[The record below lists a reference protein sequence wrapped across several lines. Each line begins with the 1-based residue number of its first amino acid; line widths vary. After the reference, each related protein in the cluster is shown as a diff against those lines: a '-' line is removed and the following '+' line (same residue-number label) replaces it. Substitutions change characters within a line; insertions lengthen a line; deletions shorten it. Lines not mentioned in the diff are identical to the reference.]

1 MRVSLDW
8 LREFVD
14 IEIEVEELVTRLS
27 MSGTKVETVHV
38 PGQDIEGV
46 VVAEVLGVSEHPNA
60 DTLTLVDVRTG
71 DGSEQRVVCGARNF
85 GVGDRVPLAQVGAR
99 LPGMKVAERKI
110 RGEVSRG
117 MLCSA
122 SELELSKDHSGIFVL
137 GPDAPLGEDIVALLG
152 LDDPIIELEL
162 TPNRPDCMGMVGV
175 AREVAALTGN
185 DLRLPSAAV
194 TEDDELPGDVR
205 IEILDPDGCPR
216 YCARFID
223 GVTIAPSPSW
233 LGARLTAAGI
243 RPISNV
249 VDITNYVMLETAQP
263 LHGFDASKVNQR
275 HILVRRAE
283 VNEAFTTLDGVERT
297 LAQEDLLI
305 ADPTRPLALAGVMGG
320 IDSEVSPDTTSV
332 IVESAYFDKASIAFT
347 SRRHQLRSEA
357 SARFERGTDP
367 ENVVYAA
374 TRAAKLIV
382 EHCGGAISA
391 SIADAYPAPRPRS
404 SIRLRPARSES
415 LLGIRAPKSDQA
427 AALRAIG
434 LVVEDKGDVL
444 EVEIPGFR
452 PDLSREVDLIEEVA
466 RLAGFKGLPSTLP
479 KGWAGGLDR
488 SQRAERA
495 LKRGLVG
502 VGVSEAWTPSF
513 MSDRDLDALGV
524 EDDNPARRAVELR
537 NPMTEDE
544 RWLRTTL
551 LPGLMRSSSR
561 NLAHGAPGLSLFEV
575 ARVYEPSAEPLP
587 TESLVLSAVFAG
599 QRSPKTWPAAGRA
612 WDLFGAKGILEA
624 VFRHLGVRSPTFDPG
639 KGMPFHPTR
648 VARVRL
654 GDTPVGVLGEIHP
667 DVIEAFEFPVG
678 TTAIAFELALEPLF
692 AALPGRPKVEELP
705 RFPPVYADLAVVVDE
720 SVPASLVESVVRRAG
735 APEVQSAHLFDVYRG
750 EQVRAGKKSLAY
762 ALEMRAPDRTLTDE
776 DASAVVSRIVNVL
789 GEKTG
794 AELRS

>member
-1 MRVSLDW
+1 MRVGLNW

-27 MSGTKVETVHV
+27 MSGTKVETVHA

-46 VVAEVLGVSEHPNA
+46 VVAEVLAISEHPNA

-71 DGSEQRVVCGARNF
+71 DGNEQRVVCGARNF

-122 SELELSKDHSGIFVL
+122 AELELSKDHSGIYVL
-137 GPDAPLGEDIVALLG
+137 GTDAPLGEDIVALLE

-175 AREVAALTGN
+175 AREVAALTGK

-194 TEDDELPGDVR
+194 TEDDDLPGDVR
-205 IEILDPDGCPR
+205 VEILDAVGCPR
-216 YCARFID
+216 YCARFVD
-223 GVTIAPSPSW
+223 GVATAPSPSW
-233 LGARLTAAGI
+233 LGSRLTAAGI
-243 RPISNV
+243 RPVSNV

-263 LHGFDASKVNQR
+263 LHGFDASKVNDH

-283 VNEAFTTLDGVERT
+283 ANEALTTLDGVERT
-297 LAQEDLLI
+297 LAEDDLLI
-305 ADPTRPLALAGVMGG
+305 ADPARPLGIAGVMGG
-320 IDSEVSPDTTSV
+320 IDSEVSPGTTSV

-374 TRAAKLIV
+374 TRAVKLIA
-382 EHCGGAISA
+382 EHCGGAISSA
-391 SIADAYPAPRPRS
+391 VADAYPAPQPRA
-404 SIRLRPARSES
+404 SIRLRPARAES
-415 LLGIRAPKSDQA
+415 LLGARVPKSDQA
-427 AALRAIG
+427 AALKAIG
-434 LVVEDKGDVL
+434 LVVEDKGGAL
-444 EVEIPGFR
+444 EVEVPGFR
-452 PDLSREVDLIEEVA
+452 PDLGREVDLIEEVA
-466 RLAGFKGLPSTLP
+466 RLAGFEGLPSTLP
-479 KGWAGGLDR
+479 KGWAGGLER

-495 LKRGLVG
+495 LKRCLVG
-502 VGVSEAWTPSF
+502 VGLSEAWTPSF

-524 EDDNPARRAVELR
+524 EDDNPARRAVELM

-551 LPGLMRSSSR
+551 IPGLMRSSSR
-561 NLAHGAPGLSLFEV
+561 NLAHGAPGLSLFEI
-575 ARVYEPSAEPLP
+575 ARVYEPNAEPLP
-587 TESLVLSAVFAG
+587 EERLVLSAVFAG
-599 QRSPKTWPAAGRA
+599 QRTPKTWPAPGRT
-612 WDLFGAKGILEA
+612 WDLFGAKGILQA
-624 VFRHLGVRSPTFDPG
+624 VFLHLGLQPPIFDPG

-654 GDTPVGVLGEIHP
+654 DDTPVGVLGEIHP

-678 TTAIAFELALEPLF
+678 AGAIAFELALEPLF
-692 AALPGRPKVEELP
+692 AVLPGRPKVEELP

-720 SVPASLVESVVRRAG
+720 EVPASLVESIVRRAG
-735 APEVQSAHLFDVYRG
+735 GPDVQSVHLFDVYRG

-762 ALEMRAPDRTLTDE
+762 ALEMRAPDRTMTDV
-776 DASAVVSRIVNVL
+776 DASAVLSRIVNVL